1 MHDVAPSFFLNIFVY
16 LFIPFVCAYIARKI
30 KIPPII
36 GYIIGGIILGNLFN
50 GALSKTA
57 LGDFAYVGIIL
68 LLFTVG
74 LEVHLGKM
82 IALKRFIVLGGI
94 LQIGL
99 SAFFIALIGFFFN
112 FSFLQAVLI
121 GIALSA
127 SSTSLIAKII
137 QDRGEESSFIG
148 EIALGILMFQDLA
161 FIPFVIIFS
170 SITSQS
176 VSFWQVAKDVSFGIF
191 QSMVLLWLVFY
202 FGKKIVP
209 LVFDRIARS
218 SRELL
223 NLFIIVFIFFVAYLS
238 SIFGIPILV
247 GVFIAGILVSQTL
260 EHHHIF
266 SQVRPLRDILA
277 IIFFA
282 YIGTSIQIS
291 SIIYL
296 LPKIF
301 VFAFFIMLTKA
312 LLILFIFISFKFSSR
327 MAFGLS
333 AFLFQI
339 GETAFILIALAL
351 RNRII
356 SQDQYLLIVSSIL
369 LGLVATPLII
379 NGKEKMYTTIRLFL
393 KKYASFVDSFIK
405 YRVDLDPSPIDEIHI
420 KNHVVICGY
429 GRVGRNIGKVL
440 LQANIPYI
448 AIDYNFHAVERAKRN
463 GINIIYG
470 DPTDIDILD
479 YAEVE
484 SAVILIA
491 AVPEKFSQ
499 ETIVMNAKK
508 LNKNIL
514 VIARVHAEM
523 DHRRIK
529 DLGADIIVQ
538 PELEAS
544 ISIIK
549 KIFLMKQFSKE
560 EIFNKIKRLKL
571 EEGIV

>member
-1 MHDVAPSFFLNIFVY
+1 MHDVAPSFFLNIFAY
-16 LFIPFVCAYIARKI
+16 LFIPFLCAYLARKI
-30 KIPPII
+30 KAPPII
-36 GYIIGGIILGNLFN
+36 GYIVGGIILGNAFN
-50 GALSKTA
+50 GMLSKTA

-82 IALKRFIVLGGI
+82 MALKKFIVLGGI

-99 SAFFIALIGFFFN
+99 STVFIALISLFFK
-112 FSFLQAVLI
+112 FSLLQSVLI

-137 QDRGEESSFIG
+137 QDRGEENSFVG

-170 SITSQS
+170 AFTSQS
-176 VSFWQVAKDVSFGIF
+176 VSVWQVVKDVSFGVF
-191 QSMVLLWLVFY
+191 QSLILLWATFY
-202 FGKKIVP
+202 FGKKVVP

-223 NLFIIVFIFFVAYLS
+223 NLFIIVFIFFVSYLS
-238 SIFGIPILV
+238 TIFGIPILV
-247 GVFIAGILVSQTL
+247 GVFMAGILVSQTL
-260 EHHHIF
+260 EHYHIF
-266 SQVRPLRDILA
+266 SQVRPLRDLLA

-291 SIIYL
+291 SVL
-296 LPKIF
+296 SFLPGILG
-301 VFAFFIMLTKA
+301 FAFLVMLVKA
-312 LLILFIFISFKFSSR
+312 ILVLIIFISFKFSSR

-339 GETAFILIALAL
+339 GETAFILISLAL
-351 RNRII
+351 QNKII
-356 SQDQYLLIVSSIL
+356 SHDQYLLIISSIL
-369 LGLVATPLII
+369 IGLVTTPLII
-379 NGKEKMYTTIRLFL
+379 NAKEKIYANIRLFL
-393 KKYASFVDSFIK
+393 KTYVSFVDSFIK
-405 YRVDLDPSPIDEIHI
+405 YRVDLDPAPLDGINIQ
-420 KNHVVICGY
+420 NHVVICGY
-429 GRVGRNIGKVL
+429 GRVGRNIGRVL

-448 AIDYNFHAVERAKRN
+448 AIDYNFHEVERAKRN
-463 GINIIYG
+463 GIHIIYG

-484 SAVILIA
+484 RAIVLIA
-491 AVPEKFSQ
+491 AVPEKFAQ

-560 EIFNKIKRLKL
+560 EIVNKIKRLKL
-571 EEGIV
+571 EEGV